1 MFLSV
6 LDGLGPLRQ
15 RETEDSQPLT
25 GESEE
30 EGAFLPG
37 KAAERLGI
45 PACGWVCGSQLRPGV
60 LNQPD
65 VVLCEGPCED
75 NMQASLQ
82 PGVIWGMFRSLV

>member
-6 LDGLGPLRQ
+6 LDGLGPLRAAGKQ
-15 RETEDSQPLT
+15 GSRPLS

-30 EGAFLPG
+30 GGGLSPG

-60 LNQPD
+60 PVNQPD
-65 VVLCEGPCED
+65 VVLCERP
-75 NMQASLQ
+75 L
-82 PGVIWGMFRSLV
+82 